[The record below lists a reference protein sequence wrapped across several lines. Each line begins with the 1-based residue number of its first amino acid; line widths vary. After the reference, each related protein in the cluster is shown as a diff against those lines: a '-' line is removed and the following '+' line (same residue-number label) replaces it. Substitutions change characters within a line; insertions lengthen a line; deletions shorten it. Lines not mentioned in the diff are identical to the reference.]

1 MKLNTKKLDQV
12 AYGRVVLAQGTYVA
26 RLHGVVEENK
36 SKTGHNYVLEHT
48 ILNPELVQSDGKM
61 VQNPGMVSVTKW
73 VGLQAN
79 EKQTYDPNRLI
90 KELAVA
96 AGVYSDDSDVN
107 TEDLEGK
114 IVLVKLKV
122 KKAEGTF
129 PEGNDVTGWLPL
141 DAAGQQIADSSQF

>member
-26 RLHGVVEENK
+26 RLSGKVEENK
-36 SKTGHNYVLEHT
+36 TKNGHNYVLEHT

-61 VQNPGMVSVTKW
+61 VQNPGMVTITRW
-73 VGLQAN
+73 IGLQPN
-79 EKQTYDPNRLI
+79 EKGTYDPNRVI

-96 AGVYSDDSDVN
+96 AGIYSDDSDVN
-107 TEDLEGK
+107 TEDIEGK

-141 DAAGQQIADSSQF
+141 DADSQVIADNSPF